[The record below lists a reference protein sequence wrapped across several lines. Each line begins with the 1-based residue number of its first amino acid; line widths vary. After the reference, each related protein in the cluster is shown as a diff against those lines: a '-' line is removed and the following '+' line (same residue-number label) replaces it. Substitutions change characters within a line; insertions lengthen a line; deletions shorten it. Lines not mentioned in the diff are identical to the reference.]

1 MLSVTS
7 GEGGD
12 AQTADQLF
20 ATPSGRDRDARRA
33 EFIVMTV
40 EAATRAAE
48 LERLNATG

>member
-40 EAATRAAE
+40 EPSSS
-48 LERLNATG
+48 